1 MMTFIANAVQ
11 RSENPRILSSGPS
24 SLDSSDRLARNL
36 GWFSIGLGITQ
47 VVAARSLS
55 RALGMPESENLIRAF
70 GAREIASGML
80 TLSLEKK
87 AGLYSRIAGDALD
100 LAVLSTAVKDDNPK
114 RGNAV
119 MALAMV
125 AGVTLLDVAAALG
138 VSRSNARD
146 PRDERDYSDRSG
158 FPQGVQAARRQ
169 AEDADEKPVK
179 ALSPPQTAF
188 SGQRA

>member
-1 MMTFIANAVQ
+1 MTFIANAVQ
-11 RSENPRILSSGPS
+11 RGDNPRVQSTGPS

-47 VVAARSLS
+47 IVAARSLS
-55 RALGMPESENLIRAF
+55 RTLGIPESENLIRAF

-100 LAVLSTAVKDDNPK
+100 LAVLSTAVKEDNPK
-114 RGNAV
+114 RGNAA

-125 AGVTLLDVAAALG
+125 AGVTLLDVAAA
-138 VSRSNARD
+138 
-146 PRDERDYSDRSG
+146 
-158 FPQGVQAARRQ
+158 RRQ
-169 AEDADEKPVK
+169 PQQCAR
-179 ALSPPQTAF
+179 SP
-188 SGQRA
+188 R